1 MASIEQTRREAMGG
15 AIGFFGAIG
24 AALRS
29 LGTQRVGTFED
40 APARPFGQRSELYAR
55 ACEESSNSAMDWL
68 YYAAQLRDEER
79 HYCIVRASRLACGD
93 EIILREIRRLSHD

>member
-15 AIGFFGAIG
+15 TVGFFGAIG

-29 LGTQRVGTFED
+29 LGTQRIGTLAD
-40 APARPFGQRSELYAR
+40 APARYVGECSELFAR
-55 ACEESSNSAMDWL
+55 AREENSNSAMDWL

-79 HYCIVRASRLACGD
+79 HHCIVRASQLACGD
-93 EIILREIRRLSHD
+93 EIILREIRRLSRD